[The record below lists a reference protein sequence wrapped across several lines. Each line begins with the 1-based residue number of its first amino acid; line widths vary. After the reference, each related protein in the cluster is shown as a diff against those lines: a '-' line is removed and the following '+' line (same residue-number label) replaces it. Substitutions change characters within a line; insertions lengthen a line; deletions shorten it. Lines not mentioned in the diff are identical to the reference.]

1 MVHKMTDRNGTP
13 VPVAEAHKITVHSA
27 YWKVNEII
35 TKAAKAKAT
44 YRARMLEVN
53 GKDFASR
60 FAPEYLGQMREEARA
75 TLAAVNAAIYEEIK
89 PKLEELNAATSEAHG
104 YMDLTR
110 PELVNAIQLVKTLGA
125 SLAWEDAQGI
135 VAQFNGDQS
144 SLRLLRSA
152 FQGSGSLFG
161 AEQLDKMIYNDTDA
175 ALSLSHAAEQAF
187 TQPHGSLNNLASIV
201 GKYAKL
207 DGQAADV
214 IDTRPDPEAIAEAM
228 WRGAGMPVD
237 E

>member
-1 MVHKMTDRNGTP
+1 MVAKFTDARGNP
-13 VPVAEAHKITVHSA
+13 VPVSEAHRITVHEA
-27 YWKVNEII
+27 YRAVARTVE
-35 TKAAKAKAT
+35 KAAAAKAT
-44 YRARMLEVN
+44 YRARMAEVN

-60 FAPEYLGQMREEARA
+60 FAPEYLDKMREEARA

-89 PKLEELNAATSEAHG
+89 PKIEELNTATSEAHN
-104 YMDLTR
+104 YLDLTR
-110 PELVNAIQLVKTLGA
+110 PELVNAINLVKTLGA
-125 SLAWEDAQGI
+125 DLAWEDAQGI
-135 VAQFNGDQS
+135 TAQFAGDQS

-161 AEQLDKMIYNDTDA
+161 AEQLDKMIYNDIDA

-214 IDTRPDPEAIAEAM
+214 IDTQPDPEAVWEAM
-228 WRGAGMPVD
+228 LRGAGMSS